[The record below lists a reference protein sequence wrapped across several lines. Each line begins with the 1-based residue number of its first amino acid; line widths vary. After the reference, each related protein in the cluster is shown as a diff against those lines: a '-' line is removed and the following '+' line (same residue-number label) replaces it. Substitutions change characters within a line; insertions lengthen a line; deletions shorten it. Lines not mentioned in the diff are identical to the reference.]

1 MSALNL
7 AIKKKR
13 IGTVE
18 LLLSRGAAIDTTDTD
33 KHGQT
38 PLHKAVRM
46 NDYHGLI
53 YILECNRLRG
63 DGETF
68 ILQGDNRG
76 KTALHYAAEAERKS
90 DIEALTNP
98 CWYESQKGINT
109 LANKE
114 DKRGR
119 LAVDCLSKSGKV
131 FNEEIANILYRLAQD
146 RRDVFSSQSEFNP
159 PIPGRFPDDTSSAHS
174 SIIPSLNEDNSGEL
188 CDEALAQLER
198 LKEPDRA

>member
-46 NDYHGLI
+46 NDYH
-53 YILECNRLRG
+53 
-63 DGETF
+63 
-68 ILQGDNRG
+68 GDNRG